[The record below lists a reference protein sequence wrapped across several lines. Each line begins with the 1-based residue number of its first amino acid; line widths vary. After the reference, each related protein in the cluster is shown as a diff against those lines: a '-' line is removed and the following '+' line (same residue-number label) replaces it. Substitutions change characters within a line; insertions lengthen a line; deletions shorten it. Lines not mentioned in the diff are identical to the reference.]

1 MHDKPFYIPRVYLSI
16 IVSGIP
22 PGNHI
27 KIIMHNQKID
37 LNNLK
42 DLLTNI
48 EGQLLCLEQNM
59 KNNIKL
65 TSEVLKG

>member
-1 MHDKPFYIPRVYLSI
+1 MSV

-22 PGNHI
+22 PGNAI

-37 LNNLK
+37 KNNLK

-48 EGQLLCLEQNM
+48 EGQLIHIEQNM

-65 TSEVLKG
+65 TSEVLKDYPNADIQDI

>member
-1 MHDKPFYIPRVYLSI
+1 MKAAYSPRVYLSI
-16 IVSGIP
+16 VVSGIP

-27 KIIMHNQKID
+27 KLITHNQKID
-37 LNNLK
+37 VHNLK

-48 EGQLLCLEQNM
+48 EGQLVHIEQNM

-65 TSEVLKG
+65 TADDVL

>member
-1 MHDKPFYIPRVYLSI
+1 MSV

-22 PGNHI
+22 PGNAI

-37 LNNLK
+37 KNNLK

-48 EGQLLCLEQNM
+48 EGQLIHIEQNM

-65 TSEVLKG
+65 T